1 MEEEPGLPSRGRH
14 YGHLREHVSFKTANI
29 VIQILWLALN
39 TKASRELERHSLRF
53 LVFRFL
59 LLFSSATRAE
69 RLLRKIHLVTRS
81 LRTGSGPRTPAYKK
95 ASRALAGPRQCFQQT
110 SHRSDCDWPGRSN
123 PLEQSKLLGQTKPL
137 GPEARLPSR
146 PARHTCRPPTGRDCG
161 IEPSAGA
168 PRTCEA
174 QGSGRVFAFAPRSQA
189 RGARNCCDCA
199 VAGAPRGFAP
209 RGSIDFAPSGYQKRQ
224 KKAQRRRSRK
234 GRPQSTSC
242 ISCVR

>member
-1 MEEEPGLPSRGRH
+1 MRMRSIRLLKTALKKQPGSPRMEEEPGLPSRGRH

-69 RLLRKIHLVTRS
+69 PLLRKIHLVTRS
-81 LRTGSGPRTPAYKK
+81 LRTASGPWTPAYKK

-146 PARHTCRPPTGRDCG
+146 PARHTCRPP
-161 IEPSAGA
+161 
-168 PRTCEA
+168 
-174 QGSGRVFAFAPRSQA
+174 
-189 RGARNCCDCA
+189 
-199 VAGAPRGFAP
+199 
-209 RGSIDFAPSGYQKRQ
+209 RGSSACVTSPRIPLRL
-224 KKAQRRRSRK
+224 RRA
-234 GRPQSTSC
+234 
-242 ISCVR
+242 